1 MLIDIL
7 SENIEYEVA
16 NDFSLV
22 SGTSLQGTVNAT
34 YSTLENLFGK
44 PTFSTGDP
52 YEKTQTEWV
61 IDGKVYFTDQ
71 WGDKDFEYIK
81 ATVYNWKTGGS
92 TPIGEYDWHV
102 GGDSYDAVEF
112 VREII
117 NGQVTPD
124 FNYND

>member
-22 SGTSLQGTVNAT
+22 NGTSLQGTVNAT

-52 YEKTQTEWV
+52 YEKTQMEWV

-92 TPIGEYDWHV
+92 TPIGEYDWHI
-102 GGDSYDAVEF
+102 GGNSYEAVDF
-112 VREII
+112 IQEIV
-117 NGQVTPD
+117 NGQVTPE
-124 FNYND
+124 YNWND

>member
-22 SGTSLQGTVNAT
+22 NGTSLQGTVNAT

>member
-92 TPIGEYDWHV
+92 TPTDEYQWHV
-102 GGDSYDAVEF
+102 GGHDYEAVDFVDA
-112 VREII
+112 II
-117 NGQVTPD
+117 KGKIEPY
-124 FNYND
+124 FNLD

>member
-22 SGTSLQGTVNAT
+22 NGTSLQGTVNTT

-52 YEKTQTEWV
+52 YEKTQMNGLLMV
-61 IDGKVYFTDQ
+61 KYFILTN
-71 WGDKDFEYIK
+71 GVKKI
-81 ATVYNWKTGGS
+81 GS
-92 TPIGEYDWHV
+92 TLKQQFTIGKLV
-102 GGDSYDAVEF
+102 V
-112 VREII
+112 VL
-117 NGQVTPD
+117 Q
-124 FNYND
+124 

>member
-92 TPIGEYDWHV
+92 TPIGEYDWHI
-102 GGDSYDAVEF
+102 GGNSYEAVDF
-112 VREII
+112 IQEIV
-117 NGQVTPD
+117 NGQVTPE
-124 FNYND
+124 YNWND